1 MPDDAI
7 QAAPAVLRL
16 SAGFAD
22 LPPALARIAK
32 YIINYPGETTRLSIE
47 ALSEVTESGQAS
59 IMRLVRSLGFPG
71 FRAFKLAL
79 AAQLAA
85 ATHPAPDGPAD
96 ALQRLRRD
104 MVESL
109 EGTAALIDRAG
120 LREAVAAIM
129 ARRHV
134 NIYAGGV
141 SAMVGNILAAKLV
154 RAGIWAS
161 CYADANLGLELVAP
175 ASRDAVAVAVSDS
188 GATPDS
194 VRMLRAARAAGA
206 TTVAITS
213 RPASPVVAHADIVLL
228 TAPIS
233 QPPSRGFV
241 TSIAAQIFVIQLLAE
256 QVAQAMDDPGGLGA

>member
-1 MPDDAI
+1 MKDDAI
-7 QAAPAVLRL
+7 RTAPAVLRL

-59 IMRLVRSLGFPG
+59 IVRLVRSLGFPG
-71 FRAFKLAL
+71 FREFKLAL

-85 ATHPAPDGPAD
+85 ATPAADGPTD
-96 ALQRLRRD
+96 AVQRLRRD

-109 EGTAALIDRAG
+109 EATAAVIDRAS
-120 LREAVAAIM
+120 LRGVVGAIIR
-129 ARRHV
+129 RRHV

-141 SAMVGNILAAKLV
+141 SAMVGSILAAKLV
-154 RAGIWAS
+154 RAGVWAT

-175 ASRDAVAVAVSDS
+175 ASRDAVAIALSDS
-188 GATPDS
+188 GATPDP

-206 TTVAITS
+206 ATVAITS
-213 RPASPVVAHADIVLL
+213 RATSPVAAHADTVLL
-228 TAPIS
+228 TAPIA

-241 TSIAAQIFVIQLLAE
+241 TSIAAQVFVVQLLAE
-256 QVAQAMDDPGGLGA
+256 QVARAMDDPASLGA